1 MKYDVFISYSRK
13 DFDEVSVL
21 IETIR
26 AEIPDL
32 SIWFDIT
39 GIESGDEFEEKIISA
54 IDNSSYVLFALSENS
69 IGSKWTK
76 DEVMYAR
83 NTDKKVIPV
92 LLKGAQ
98 MKGWFLFKF
107 GRVDCIDSTN
117 DLQMEKLLQNLSD
130 WTGKNRT
137 SETAAE
143 SVVQSKPESL
153 CPCGSGRLFKDCH
166 GLEDDEHDE
175 EARSEDAGG
184 KDFVLKV
191 KGIEYPMV
199 FVEGGTFNMGTNR
212 KSVCD
217 YNRCYPV
224 HQVTISNYHIGK
236 YEVTQ
241 DLWEAV
247 MESNPSYF
255 KGKRR
260 PVEQVSW
267 YDCLEFISKLNDL
280 TGKKFKLP
288 TEAQWEF
295 AARGGKKT
303 KGFNFPGCDSV
314 KNVAWYRG
322 NSGKW
327 YKGKSGKETHDV
339 GLKNPNEL
347 GLYDMGGNVWE
358 WCNDF
363 YNNYPSSSQ
372 TNPTG
377 ESDNIRY
384 SHVPCRCCRGGAW
397 DDWAVGC
404 DVCYRGLNRPEIR
417 SYHIGLRLCL

>member
-83 NTDKKVIPV
+83 NTDKKVISV

-107 GRVDCIDSTN
+107 GRVDCIESTN

-130 WTGKNRT
+130 WTGKKRT

-143 SVVQSKPESL
+143 PIGQSQSEPL

-166 GLEDDEHDE
+166 GLEDDGHDE
-175 EARSEDAGG
+175 EARNEDAGG

-199 FVEGGTFNMGTNR
+199 FVEGGTFDMGATSEQGNDAFSDE
-212 KSVCD
+212 K
-217 YNRCYPV
+217 PV
-224 HQVTISNYHIGK
+224 HSVTLSSYRIGK

-241 DLWEAV
+241 ELWEAV
-247 MESNPSYF
+247 MGTNPSSF
-255 KGKRR
+255 KGARK

-267 YDCLEFISKLNDL
+267 DDCQDFIRKLNSL
-280 TGKKFKLP
+280 TGQNFRLP
-288 TEAQWEF
+288 TEAEWEF
-295 AARGGKKT
+295 AARGGNSSCGYKYSGSNT
-303 KGFNFPGCDSV
+303 IDG
-314 KNVAWYRG
+314 VAWYGG
-322 NSGKW
+322 NSGSTTHNV
-327 YKGKSGKETHDV
+327 GTKS
-339 GLKNPNEL
+339 PNEL
-347 GLYDMGGNVWE
+347 GIYDMTGNVWE
-358 WCNDF
+358 WCSDW
-363 YNNYPSSSQ
+363 YGEYSSSSR
-372 TNPTG
+372 TNPKG
-377 ESDNIRY
+377 PDSGSYRVY
-384 SHVPCRCCRGGAW
+384 RGGGW
-397 DDWAVGC
+397 FNNVWG
-404 DVCYRGLNRPEIR
+404 NRVSKRYGSTPVNR
-417 SYHIGLRLCL
+417 YNSIGLRLCL

>member
-130 WTGKNRT
+130 WTGKKRT

-143 SVVQSKPESL
+143 PIGQSQSEPL

-166 GLEDDEHDE
+166 GLEDDGHDE
-175 EARSEDAGG
+175 EARNEDAGG

-191 KGIEYPMV
+191 KGVEYPMV
-199 FVEGGTFNMGTNR
+199 FVEGGTFDMGATSEQGNDAFSDE
-212 KSVCD
+212 K
-217 YNRCYPV
+217 PV
-224 HQVTISNYHIGK
+224 HSVTLSSYRIGK

-241 DLWEAV
+241 ELWEAV
-247 MESNPSYF
+247 MGTNPSSF
-255 KGKRR
+255 KGARK

-267 YDCLEFISKLNDL
+267 DDCQDFIRKLNSL
-280 TGKKFKLP
+280 TGQNFRLP
-288 TEAQWEF
+288 TEAEWEL
-295 AARGGKKT
+295 
-303 KGFNFPGCDSV
+303 
-314 KNVAWYRG
+314 W
-322 NSGKW
+322 
-327 YKGKSGKETHDV
+327 
-339 GLKNPNEL
+339 L
-347 GLYDMGGNVWE
+347 
-358 WCNDF
+358 
-363 YNNYPSSSQ
+363 
-372 TNPTG
+372 
-377 ESDNIRY
+377 
-384 SHVPCRCCRGGAW
+384 
-397 DDWAVGC
+397 
-404 DVCYRGLNRPEIR
+404 
-417 SYHIGLRLCL
+417 

>member
-137 SETAAE
+137 SETDAE
-143 SVVQSKPESL
+143 PIGQSQSEPL

-166 GLEDDEHDE
+166 GLEDDGHDE

-191 KGIEYPMV
+191 KGVEYPMV
-199 FVEGGTFNMGTNR
+199 FVEGGTFNMGY
-212 KSVCD
+212 D
-217 YNRCYPV
+217 YKRPEPV
-224 HQVTISNYHIGK
+224 HSVTLNSYSIGK
-236 YEVTQ
+236 YPVTQ
-241 DLWEAV
+241 ELWEAV
-247 MESNPSYF
+247 MGTNPSNF
-255 KGKRR
+255 KGARK

-267 YDCLEFISKLNDL
+267 DDCQDFIRKLNSL
-280 TGKKFKLP
+280 TGQNFRLP
-288 TEAQWEF
+288 TEAEWEF
-295 AARGGKKT
+295 AARGGNSSR
-303 KGFNFPGCDSV
+303 GYRYSGSDAID
-314 KNVAWYRG
+314 NVAWYRG
-322 NSGKW
+322 NSGSITHNV
-327 YKGKSGKETHDV
+327 GTKS
-339 GLKNPNEL
+339 PNEL
-347 GLYDMGGNVWE
+347 GIYDMSGNVYE
-358 WCNDF
+358 WCSDW
-363 YNNYPSSSQ
+363 YGEYSSSSQ
-372 TNPTG
+372 TNPKG
-377 ESDNIRY
+377 PSGGCMRVI
-384 SHVPCRCCRGGAW
+384 RGGCW
-397 DDWAVGC
+397 GSYSVEDCRV
-404 DVCYRGLNRPEIR
+404 
-417 SYHIGLRLCL
+417 SYHIGTFPDVHYASKGLRLCL